1 MPHHHL
7 FISSP
12 VLSCNVTQSLSQ
24 NSAVILQLAPHDAA
38 LLQASLLQSQKQLHP
53 ASTLL
58 SQETFDYRPGLTLLD
73 PSHLS
78 PSALPHASKAARCLL
93 DALTFSLN
101 LRTCSFHHLLD
112 NLPLRN
118 HELSSSVLSL
128 CCHSRPSFLARPHH
142 PHTQL
147 SPLHYEHQLDKTLL
161 TLIKPDSPGLHIKD
175 LNGCW
180 LLADTNLGP
189 HDVLVYP
196 GLSLYQETA
205 GYVMPALHR
214 TDVPFEN
221 NLHGRCSLAF
231 KLMPKSI
238 ATLSSTEMQAAGY
251 GVEPRFQNAIP
262 VSDFMQRSH
271 PVDQLFSRNAAQI
284 VLPDGQAASLKASL
298 KKKRETSSSQ
308 KSLPPSKRLR
318 LEAQRV
324 LKEKVME
331 IAEKKRAQDEIL

>member
-1 MPHHHL
+1 MVAMQV
-7 FISSP
+7 P
-12 VLSCNVTQSLSQ
+12 VPLVSGGIGRVKMSDL
-24 NSAVILQLAPHDAA
+24 I
-38 LLQASLLQSQKQLHP
+38 AS
-53 ASTLL
+53 
-58 SQETFDYRPGLTLLD
+58 EGFD
-73 PSHLS
+73 S
-78 PSALPHASKAARCLL
+78 
-93 DALTFSLN
+93 FSLHADPVSFSEFCCHSPARASRCCPAAGLIRILWMAIQWMVRSQPSDLISMVIN
-101 LRTCSFHHLLD
+101 VPCMILRLIGSKKSNH

-205 GYVMPALHR
+205 GYVVPALHR

-284 VLPDGQAASLKASL
+284 MLPDGQAASLKASL

-331 IAEKKRAQDEIL
+331 IAEKKGSR